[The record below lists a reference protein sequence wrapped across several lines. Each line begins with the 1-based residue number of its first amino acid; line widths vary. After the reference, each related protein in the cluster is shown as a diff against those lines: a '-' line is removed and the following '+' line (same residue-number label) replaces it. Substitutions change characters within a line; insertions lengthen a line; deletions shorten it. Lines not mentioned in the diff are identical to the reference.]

1 MISQEQNQAQ
11 QAGGSKLGERGK
23 LAGWIA
29 LAIVLA
35 IVGIALIL
43 IGLAA
48 TAEGASR
55 GWLALGLGGAAFGG
69 ARYIFRHK

>member
-1 MISQEQNQAQ
+1 VISQEQNQAP
-11 QAGGSKLGERGK
+11 QAGSSKLGERGK

-29 LAIVLA
+29 LAAVLA
-35 IVGIALIL
+35 LVGIALII

-69 ARYIFRHK
+69 ARYIFRNK